1 MKTHSVTSAEQ
12 PHVRAGH
19 EAGEQVRSLLLGINR
34 RDEQIQESAAL
45 LLLMGNELAR
55 LAESGG
61 NYSNEDGYGE
71 FIATGLILVSH
82 SAARK
87 LHESTLP

>member
-1 MKTHSVTSAEQ
+1 MKNTSS
-12 PHVRAGH
+12 AGH
-19 EAGEQVRSLLLGINR
+19 EAAAEERMKLMRGINR

-55 LAESGG
+55 LAEAGG
-61 NYSNEDGYGE
+61 NYNNEDGYGE
-71 FIATGLILVSH
+71 FIATGLVLVSH